1 VTHGGT
7 AAGRRQALVFGEV
20 ADEYDDVRA
29 GYPAELA
36 DAVFGYAGSVPDAM
50 VEIGAGTGKA
60 TDLFA
65 RRVPSVTCVEPDP
78 LMAAVLRRRLGTRVD
93 VRVGRFEDWV
103 PPSGGV
109 PLLACAQAWHWMD
122 PDRRL
127 DLAHRAL
134 APRGVLALFG
144 HVYMFADER
153 LRDATDK
160 VYRRIAPELADVDA
174 AALPP
179 LTPEPHA
186 SPLFTDPYTAAFHRT
201 VAYPTGRYLALL
213 RTFSNHRMLPEERRS
228 ALHGGLAGVVDGY
241 GGVVE
246 VRLETELILARR
258 AD

>member
-1 VTHGGT
+1 VTDGGT

-36 DAVFGYAGSVPDAM
+36 DAVFDYAGSVPDAM

-60 TDLFA
+60 TDVFA
-65 RRVPSVTCVEPDP
+65 RRVPSLTCVEPDP
-78 LMAAVLRRRLGTRVD
+78 QMAAVLRRRHGAWVD

-103 PPSGGV
+103 PPPGGV

-122 PDRRL
+122 PGRRL

-134 APRGVLALFG
+134 SPRGVLALFG
-144 HVYMFADER
+144 HTYFFADER
-153 LRDATDK
+153 LRDATNE
-160 VYRRIAPELADVDA
+160 VYRRLAPELADVDA
-174 AALPP
+174 GALPP
-179 LTPEPHA
+179 QTPEPHG
-186 SPLFTDPYTAAFHRT
+186 SPLFTDPHTAVFHAT

-228 ALHGGLAGVVDGY
+228 ALHGRLGEVVDGY
-241 GGVVE
+241 GGVVD

-258 AD
+258 AG